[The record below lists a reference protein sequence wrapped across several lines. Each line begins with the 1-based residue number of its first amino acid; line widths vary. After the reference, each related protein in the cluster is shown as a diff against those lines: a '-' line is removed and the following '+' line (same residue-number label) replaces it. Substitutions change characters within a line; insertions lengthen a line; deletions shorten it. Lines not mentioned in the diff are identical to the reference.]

1 MQFVKSYG
9 ILLKYLG
16 GVAHLGERLN
26 GIQEVVGS
34 IPIISTRKKARR
46 QSCFFVLSGRGH
58 LGLTLLPH
66 SGVSLVFAGIAVSVL
81 EGSAPEY
88 APLIQG
94 TIAAAAVINEI
105 IAVFMAKKGFEWAG
119 ELGQAG
125 KYAASAETADARQT
139 SPGKTLRHTRKITG
153 RHPVPGAFSDIERSW
168 NPWMSAEMSG
178 GFLPF
183 VICLTARGSAAVVE

>member
-1 MQFVKSYG
+1 M
-9 ILLKYLG
+9 
-16 GVAHLGERLN
+16 N

-119 ELGQAG
+119 ELGQSG
-125 KYAASAETADARQT
+125 KYAASAEAADARQT
-139 SPGKTLRHTRKITG
+139 SPGKPSGTQGKSQEGIRFR
-153 RHPVPGAFSDIERSW
+153 VP
-168 NPWMSAEMSG
+168 
-178 GFLPF
+178 FL
-183 VICLTARGSAAVVE
+183 I

>member
-1 MQFVKSYG
+1 MAFK
-9 ILLKYLG
+9 
-16 GVAHLGERLN
+16 
-26 GIQEVVGS
+26 EVVGS

-58 LGLTLLPH
+58 LGLTLLPR

-94 TIAAAAVINEI
+94 TIAAVAVINEI

-125 KYAASAETADARQT
+125 KYAAQQRRRCPAAQSRETH
-139 SPGKTLRHTRKITG
+139 RHTRENHRK
-153 RHPVPGAFSDIERSW
+153 A
-168 NPWMSAEMSG
+168 SG
-178 GFLPF
+178 SG
-183 VICLTARGSAAVVE
+183 CLF

>member
-1 MQFVKSYG
+1 M
-9 ILLKYLG
+9 
-16 GVAHLGERLN
+16 N

-34 IPIISTRKKARR
+34 IPIISTRKKSTTTVVLFCFVR
-46 QSCFFVLSGRGH
+46 QRCFGF
-58 LGLTLLPH
+58 TLLPR

-125 KYAASAETADARQT
+125 KYTASAEAADARQP
-139 SPGKTLRHTRKITG
+139 SPGKTLRHTGKITR

-168 NPWMSAEMSG
+168 NLWMSAEMSG

-183 VICLTARGSAAVVE
+183 VICLTARASAAVVE

>member
-34 IPIISTRKKARR
+34 IPIISTRKKSTTSVVLFCFIR
-46 QSCFFVLSGRGH
+46 QGRF
-58 LGLTLLPH
+58 GLTLLPR

-119 ELGQAG
+119 ELGQSG
-125 KYAASAETADARQT
+125 KYTASAKAADAR
-139 SPGKTLRHTRKITG
+139 
-153 RHPVPGAFSDIERSW
+153 
-168 NPWMSAEMSG
+168 
-178 GFLPF
+178 
-183 VICLTARGSAAVVE
+183 

>member
-1 MQFVKSYG
+1 M
-9 ILLKYLG
+9 
-16 GVAHLGERLN
+16 GERLN

-94 TIAAAAVINEI
+94 TIAAAA
-105 IAVFMAKKGFEWAG
+105 
-119 ELGQAG
+119 
-125 KYAASAETADARQT
+125 DARQPG
-139 SPGKTLRHTRKITG
+139 PGKTLRHTREITG

-168 NPWMSAEMSG
+168 NPRMSAEASG
-178 GFLPF
+178 DF
-183 VICLTARGSAAVVE
+183 CLL

>member
-1 MQFVKSYG
+1 M
-9 ILLKYLG
+9 
-16 GVAHLGERLN
+16 N

-94 TIAAAAVINEI
+94 TIAAAAVTNEI

-119 ELGQAG
+119 ELGQSG
-125 KYAASAETADARQT
+125 KNAASAEAADARQT
-139 SPGKTLRHTRKITG
+139 GPGEALRHARKITG
-153 RHPVPGAFSDIERSW
+153 RHPIPGAFSDIERSW

>member
-34 IPIISTRKKARR
+34 IPIISTRKKSTTSVVLFCFIR
-46 QSCFFVLSGRGH
+46 QGRF
-58 LGLTLLPH
+58 GLTLLPH

-105 IAVFMAKKGFEWAG
+105 IAVFMTKKGFEWAG

-125 KYAASAETADARQT
+125 KYAASAEAADAR
-139 SPGKTLRHTRKITG
+139 
-153 RHPVPGAFSDIERSW
+153 
-168 NPWMSAEMSG
+168 
-178 GFLPF
+178 
-183 VICLTARGSAAVVE
+183 

>member
-1 MQFVKSYG
+1 MKRISQTRLRGYVTDGFRRALEWHSRG
-9 ILLKYLG
+9 SRFDPD
-16 GVAHLGERLN
+16 HLH
-26 GIQEVVGS
+26 QE
-34 IPIISTRKKARR
+34 KARR
-46 QSCFFVLSGRGH
+46 QSCFFCFVRQGRF
-58 LGLTLLPH
+58 GLTLLPH

-125 KYAASAETADARQT
+125 KYTASAEAAAAR
-139 SPGKTLRHTRKITG
+139 
-153 RHPVPGAFSDIERSW
+153 
-168 NPWMSAEMSG
+168 
-178 GFLPF
+178 
-183 VICLTARGSAAVVE
+183 

>member
-1 MQFVKSYG
+1 M
-9 ILLKYLG
+9 
-16 GVAHLGERLN
+16 N

-34 IPIISTRKKARR
+34 IPIISTRKKSTTTVVLFCFVR
-46 QSCFFVLSGRGH
+46 QRCFGF
-58 LGLTLLPH
+58 TLLPR

-125 KYAASAETADARQT
+125 KYTASAEAADARQT

-168 NPWMSAEMSG
+168 NPRMSAEMSG

>member
-1 MQFVKSYG
+1 MYHLWGCSS
-9 ILLKYLG
+9 LG
-16 GVAHLGERLN
+16 RALEWHSRGSRFDPDHLH
-26 GIQEVVGS
+26 QE
-34 IPIISTRKKARR
+34 KKHDVSRAFCFIR
-46 QSCFFVLSGRGH
+46 QGRF
-58 LGLTLLPH
+58 GLTLLPH

-125 KYAASAETADARQT
+125 KYAASAEAADAR
-139 SPGKTLRHTRKITG
+139 
-153 RHPVPGAFSDIERSW
+153 
-168 NPWMSAEMSG
+168 
-178 GFLPF
+178 
-183 VICLTARGSAAVVE
+183 

>member
-1 MQFVKSYG
+1 M
-9 ILLKYLG
+9 
-16 GVAHLGERLN
+16 N

-66 SGVSLVFAGIAVSVL
+66 SGVSPVFAGIAVSIL

-94 TIAAAAVINEI
+94 TIAAAA
-105 IAVFMAKKGFEWAG
+105 
-119 ELGQAG
+119 
-125 KYAASAETADARQT
+125 DARQPG
-139 SPGKTLRHTRKITG
+139 PGKTLRHTRKITG

-168 NPWMSAEMSG
+168 NLWMPAEMSG

>member
-1 MQFVKSYG
+1 MTLDKQREVWYYNKALDSC
-9 ILLKYLG
+9 ITCG

-34 IPIISTRKKARR
+34 IPIISTRKKSTTSVVLFCFIR
-46 QSCFFVLSGRGH
+46 QGRF
-58 LGLTLLPH
+58 GLTLLPH

-105 IAVFMAKKGFEWAG
+105 IAVFMTKKGFEWAG

-125 KYAASAETADARQT
+125 KYAASAEAADAR
-139 SPGKTLRHTRKITG
+139 
-153 RHPVPGAFSDIERSW
+153 
-168 NPWMSAEMSG
+168 
-178 GFLPF
+178 
-183 VICLTARGSAAVVE
+183 

>member
-1 MQFVKSYG
+1 MLFCFV
-9 ILLKYLG
+9 
-16 GVAHLGERLN
+16 
-26 GIQEVVGS
+26 
-34 IPIISTRKKARR
+34 R
-46 QSCFFVLSGRGH
+46 QRCFGF
-58 LGLTLLPH
+58 TLLPC
-66 SGVSLVFAGIAVSVL
+66 SGVSPVFVGIAVSVL

-125 KYAASAETADARQT
+125 KYTALAAAADARQ
-139 SPGKTLRHTRKITG
+139 PGLGKILRHTGKITG

-168 NPWMSAEMSG
+168 NPWMSAEASG
-178 GFLPF
+178 DF
-183 VICLTARGSAAVVE
+183 CLL

>member
-1 MQFVKSYG
+1 M
-9 ILLKYLG
+9 
-16 GVAHLGERLN
+16 
-26 GIQEVVGS
+26 
-34 IPIISTRKKARR
+34 
-46 QSCFFVLSGRGH
+46 
-58 LGLTLLPH
+58 LPH
-66 SGVSLVFAGIAVSVL
+66 SGVSPVFAGIAVSVL

-125 KYAASAETADARQT
+125 KYAASAEAADARQP
-139 SPGKTLRHTRKITG
+139 SPGKTLRHTGKITG

-168 NPWMSAEMSG
+168 NPRMSVEMSG
-178 GFLPF
+178 DF
-183 VICLTARGSAAVVE
+183 CLL

>member
-1 MQFVKSYG
+1 M
-9 ILLKYLG
+9 
-16 GVAHLGERLN
+16 
-26 GIQEVVGS
+26 
-34 IPIISTRKKARR
+34 
-46 QSCFFVLSGRGH
+46 
-58 LGLTLLPH
+58 GLTLLPH

-125 KYAASAETADARQT
+125 KYAASAEAADARQT
-139 SPGKTLRHTRKITG
+139 SPGKPSGTQGKSQEGIRFR
-153 RHPVPGAFSDIERSW
+153 VP
-168 NPWMSAEMSG
+168 
-178 GFLPF
+178 FL
-183 VICLTARGSAAVVE
+183 I

>member
-1 MQFVKSYG
+1 MAKKKKLLAICK
-9 ILLKYLG
+9 ILWYTIKVPWGCSSLG
-16 GVAHLGERLN
+16 RALEWHSRGSRFDPDHLH
-26 GIQEVVGS
+26 QE
-34 IPIISTRKKARR
+34 KKHDVSRA
-46 QSCFFVLSGRGH
+46 FFVLSDRGH

-94 TIAAAAVINEI
+94 TIAAVAVINEI

-125 KYAASAETADARQT
+125 KSTASAKAADAR
-139 SPGKTLRHTRKITG
+139 
-153 RHPVPGAFSDIERSW
+153 
-168 NPWMSAEMSG
+168 
-178 GFLPF
+178 
-183 VICLTARGSAAVVE
+183 

>member
-1 MQFVKSYG
+1 MLFCF
-9 ILLKYLG
+9 I
-16 GVAHLGERLN
+16 
-26 GIQEVVGS
+26 
-34 IPIISTRKKARR
+34 R
-46 QSCFFVLSGRGH
+46 QRCFGF
-58 LGLTLLPH
+58 TLLPH

-125 KYAASAETADARQT
+125 KYTALAEAADARQ
-139 SPGKTLRHTRKITG
+139 PGLGKTLRHTRKITG
-153 RHPVPGAFSDIERSW
+153 RHPVPGAFSDIEGSW
-168 NPWMSAEMSG
+168 NPRMSAEMSG

-183 VICLTARGSAAVVE
+183 VICLTARASAAVVE

>member
-1 MQFVKSYG
+1 M
-9 ILLKYLG
+9 
-16 GVAHLGERLN
+16 N

-58 LGLTLLPH
+58 LGLTLLPR

-94 TIAAAAVINEI
+94 TITAVAVINEI
-105 IAVFMAKKGFEWAG
+105 IAVFMAKKDFEWAG
-119 ELGQAG
+119 ELGQSG
-125 KYAASAETADARQT
+125 KYAASAGAADARQP

-168 NPWMSAEMSG
+168 NLWMSAEMSG

-183 VICLTARGSAAVVE
+183 VICLTARASAAMVE

>member
-1 MQFVKSYG
+1 MLFC
-9 ILLKYLG
+9 
-16 GVAHLGERLN
+16 
-26 GIQEVVGS
+26 VV
-34 IPIISTRKKARR
+34 R
-46 QSCFFVLSGRGH
+46 QGRF
-58 LGLTLLPH
+58 GLTLLPH

-125 KYAASAETADARQT
+125 KYAASAEAADARQP
-139 SPGKTLRHTRKITG
+139 SPGKPSGTQGKSQEGIRFR
-153 RHPVPGAFSDIERSW
+153 VP
-168 NPWMSAEMSG
+168 
-178 GFLPF
+178 FL
-183 VICLTARGSAAVVE
+183 I